1 MPTAVIDDIE
11 ICYESFGPDEAPP
24 LLLVMGFTAQ
34 MTLWPTGFIAEL
46 LERGFRV
53 IRFDNRDA
61 GLSSKTAGEPPDGAT
76 LLMAAMSGQPVEAPY
91 SLSNMAADAIGLLDR
106 LGIDAA
112 HVAGASM
119 GGMIAQTIAIEHP
132 TRVLSLTSIMS
143 TTGSPEVGTADPA
156 AMGAL
161 FTPPPPSREAAIAAA
176 AEVGRIVSGPLFD
189 ADEAIERAR
198 EAYDRCFHPAGA
210 AFHLAAIAATG
221 DRTEALRRLDVPTL
235 VIHGRVDPLIG
246 LSGGM
251 ATAEAVAGADLL
263 VLGDMGHDL
272 PKPYW
277 AQMADA
283 IIGVA
288 RQAEDDSLDH
298 PDDHHDH

>member
-1 MPTAVIDDIE
+1 MPTAAIDDIE

-34 MTLWPTGFIAEL
+34 MTLWPTGFVAEL

-61 GLSSKTAGEPPDGAT
+61 GLSSKTPGDPPDGAA
-76 LLMAAMSGQPVEAPY
+76 LLMAAMTGQPVEAPY
-91 SLSNMAADAIGLLDR
+91 TLSDMAGDAIGLLDH
-106 LGIDAA
+106 LDIDAA
-112 HVAGASM
+112 HVVGASM
-119 GGMIAQTIAIEHP
+119 GGMIVQTMAIEHP
-132 TRVLSLTSIMS
+132 ERVRSMTSIMS
-143 TTGSPEVGTADPA
+143 TTGDPAVRAAEPA
-156 AMGAL
+156 AMAAL
-161 FTPPPPSREAAIAAA
+161 LTPPPADRAAAIAAT
-176 AEVGRIVSGPLFD
+176 AEVGRIISGPLFD
-189 ADEAIERAR
+189 PADAAERAR

-210 AFHLAAIAATG
+210 GFQLAAIAASG
-221 DRTEALRRLDVPTL
+221 DRTDALRTLDVPTL
-235 VIHGRVDPLIG
+235 VIHGRGDPLIT
-246 LSGGM
+246 LSGGL
-251 ATAEAVAGADLL
+251 ATAEAINGADLL

-288 RQAEDDSLDH
+288 RQAEDDQDH
-298 PDDHHDH
+298 GH